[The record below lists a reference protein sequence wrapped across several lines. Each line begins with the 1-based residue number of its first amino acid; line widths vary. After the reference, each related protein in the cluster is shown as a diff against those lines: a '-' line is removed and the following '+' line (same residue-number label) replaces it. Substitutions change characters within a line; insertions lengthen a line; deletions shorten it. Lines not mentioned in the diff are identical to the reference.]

1 MRLSRLTLAA
11 VFACL
16 AALSPGPAAAGPSV
30 RVASMNQC
38 TDQLLLLL
46 APDEAIASLSFV
58 SRQRPWLDP
67 AQQARIKRLPVN
79 HGAAEEMV
87 RLNPDLIVT
96 SAFSDPSTLSLLR
109 RLGYRVETFEPETSL
124 EEVRASIRRMGA
136 LIGAPIRAEDVIREF
151 DAGLAA
157 LRDGRRRGV
166 LAEIGVGF
174 WVPGSG
180 TLSAEIAEAAG
191 YLTLG
196 EKLGYSGYRYL
207 SLEEL
212 LLSAPDLIALS
223 NAWSTPP
230 SLSTNALQH
239 PAVRRIAGGPAF
251 VDLPDRLTIC
261 GSPALLE
268 AVARLA
274 RARPGTPESGQ

>member
-1 MRLSRLTLAA
+1 MRLIRLILAA
-11 VFACL
+11 VFACFAFLPAGRAL
-16 AALSPGPAAAGPSV
+16 AAPPM

-58 SRQRPWLDP
+58 SGQRPWLDP
-67 AQQARIKRLPVN
+67 AQEARIGRLPVN
-79 HGAAEEMV
+79 RGGAEEMV

-96 SAFSDPSTLSLLR
+96 SAFSDPLGLSLLR
-109 RLGYRVETFEPETSL
+109 RLGYRVETFEPETSI
-124 EEVRASIRRMGA
+124 EEVRASIRRMGV
-136 LIGAPIRAEDVIREF
+136 LIGASRRAEAVIREF
-151 DAGLAA
+151 DEGLAA

-174 WVPGSG
+174 WVPGAG
-180 TLSAEIAEAAG
+180 TLSAGIAGAAG
-191 YLTLG
+191 YATLG

-212 LLSAPDLIALS
+212 LRARPDLIALS
-223 NAWSTPP
+223 NAWSSPP
-230 SLSTNALQH
+230 SLSTGALQH
-239 PAVRRIAGGPAF
+239 PALRRIAGETAF

-268 AVARLA
+268 AVARLV
-274 RARPGTPESGQ
+274 RARPGAGEAVQ